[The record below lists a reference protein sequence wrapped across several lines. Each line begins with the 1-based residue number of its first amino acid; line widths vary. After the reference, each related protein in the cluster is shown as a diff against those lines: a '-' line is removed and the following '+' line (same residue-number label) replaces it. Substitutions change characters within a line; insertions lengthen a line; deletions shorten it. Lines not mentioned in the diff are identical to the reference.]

1 MKPSLILVLISG
13 FAVSCEP
20 KSKIVSPN
28 FELQGQSAVSG
39 EELSAGK
46 RPSVIIS
53 GSLVIGGA
61 SAASSGVSAND
72 SDRYSLSCV
81 TFEESPLEFAVP
93 IIRDGINHKFS
104 QSLED
109 AAGRPLGCFLR
120 KNEQTESTV
129 VFPGGTGIVVGAGNL
144 VLTLNYDPVTK
155 LSKANIDAVL
165 STALLP
171 EVVESAKTN
180 RQVTSTD
187 VGDLSGTYNVSCEAD
202 VAKGWSCGKFG
213 AAMPNSVHISQF
225 KALEKNKIAI
235 WTSKAKHDVCV
246 PESASDASP
255 RFGFGLSGAAGD
267 FLTYDYRSN
276 SNLTVAMDSVWS
288 ALKEKPLGSAG
299 EQIKVAVLNRVNQT
313 DGWRVGQCKDIDT
326 RFSENNCRLV
336 PTTFTT
342 YEYWNPETTV
352 RSPQKSP
359 MWYNKFCSA
368 GENSLEHY
376 CAPQDYKGKVKSK
389 LTACSN
395 FWTPDQ
401 PICPAGTTV
410 DDVGSGTFMAYY
422 AAGGDEEIPL
432 RLVCSDPTGS
442 YVSYQDLAQ
451 GSNKSAAM
459 SQAKEAFGCDQ
470 VKGGAFDGKHELQRR
485 AIIKELVELSMFP
498 VYHDSSKICRNRK
511 LPKDFTFASCSENTS
526 VPDWTSLWDQNSSQD
541 QTAELF
547 CYEMR
552 TLMKSL
558 NMKVNRTTGMLIED
572 THATDDIVEA
582 QAREFCPD
590 ELGVYESSQR
600 SPEDSARFNR
610 NCKSAILQLSMD
622 AQLSAAMRT
631 FIGTWNLIPYVACGD
646 TTGAMLES
654 LQAGFEKA
662 CLPQARL
669 ATMCDSTG
677 TCTDKLHCEGSANG
691 RCYSDGAFLGR
702 IEGRLGVMDLKASVN
717 NAFEASS
724 SVIDKFSSVIHTQ
737 GATGT
742 AGGSSDKN
750 GTIGVCSVVNSTILN
765 GTKEGQGFSGYY
777 TNRRK
782 KTCEPLY
789 DKRNEIADGPTQ
801 IQQPKESYP
810 ELDAIMKLKFMR
822 Q

>member
-1 MKPSLILVLISG
+1 VKRSLILVLIYG
-13 FAVSCEP
+13 FVVSCEP
-20 KSKIVSPN
+20 KGKIASAN
-28 FELQGQSAVSG
+28 FELQGQGDVS
-39 EELSAGK
+39 EKKLSDGK
-46 RPSVIIS
+46 RPSVMIS
-53 GSLVIGGA
+53 GSLMLVGA
-61 SAASSGVSAND
+61 PATSSSSGAND
-72 SDRYSLSCV
+72 TDQYSLSCV
-81 TFEESPLEFAVP
+81 TFEESPLEFAIP
-93 IIRDGINHKFS
+93 IIRDGSHYKFS
-104 QSLED
+104 ESLED
-109 AAGRPLGCFLR
+109 AAGRPLGCFLQ
-120 KNEQTESTV
+120 KNEQTVSSVE
-129 VFPGGTGIVVGAGNL
+129 FPGGTGIVGGTGNL
-144 VLTLNYDPVTK
+144 VLTLNYDPTTK
-155 LSKANIDAVL
+155 LSKANIDALL

-187 VGDLSGTYNVSCEAD
+187 VGDLTGTYNVSCEAD

-213 AAMPNSVHISQF
+213 AAMPNSVYISQF
-225 KALEKNKIAI
+225 KALEKNKLAI

-246 PESASDASP
+246 PETASDANP

-276 SNLTVAMDSVWS
+276 SNLTVAIDSVWS
-288 ALKEKPLGSAG
+288 ALKDKPVGSAG

-313 DGWRVGQCKDIDT
+313 DGWRVGQCKEIDT

-342 YEYWNPETTV
+342 YDYWNPETGV

-368 GENSLEHY
+368 GENPLEHY
-376 CAPQDYKGKVKSK
+376 CAPQDYTGQVKTK

-410 DDVGSGTFMAYY
+410 DDVGSGTFTAYF
-422 AAGGDEEIPL
+422 ASDGDEEIPL

-442 YVSYQDLAQ
+442 YVAYQDLAK
-451 GSNKSAAM
+451 GANKSAAM

-511 LPKDFTFASCSENTS
+511 LPKDFTFASCLEKMSD
-526 VPDWTSLWDQNSSQD
+526 PDWTSLWDQNSSQD
-541 QTAELF
+541 QSSELF

-558 NMKVNRTTGMLIED
+558 NLKVNRSTGMLIDD

-600 SPEDSARFNR
+600 SPEDTSRFNQ
-610 NCKSAILQLSMD
+610 NCKSAIVQLGLD

-677 TCTDKLHCEGSANG
+677 TCTDKLHCEGSTNG
-691 RCYSDGAFLGR
+691 RCYSEGAFLGR

-742 AGGSSDKN
+742 VGGSSAIN
-750 GTIGVCSVVNSTILN
+750 GTMGVCSVVNSTILN
-765 GTKEGQGFSGYY
+765 GTKDGQGFGGYY
-777 TNRRK
+777 TNRSK

-789 DKRNEIADGPTQ
+789 DKSNEDADGLTQ
-801 IQQPKESYP
+801 SQQPKESYP